1 MSQPF
6 IWFDHRS
13 LDPGIASSFY
23 EDLLGWKR
31 APQAPPG
38 IAAFGEGEQP
48 WGGMV
53 PADALPGGWLP
64 YVKVDDLNASAEQAV
79 VLGAAIL
86 QERTRGPAGDYV
98 VVRDPGGGSLARSRT
113 GHRQRVSDPR
123 G

>member
-13 LDPGIASSFY
+13 EEPGVVSTFY
-23 EDLLGWKR
+23 EELLGWRR

-38 IAAFGEGEQP
+38 ISAFGEGEQP

-53 PADALPGGWLP
+53 PAEALPGGWLP
-64 YVKVDDLNASAEQAV
+64 YVQVEDLDASGQRAVKLGAV
-79 VLGAAIL
+79 VV

-98 VVRDPGGGSLARSRT
+98 VVRDPGGGSVALWEAPSA
-113 GHRQRVSDPR
+113 
-123 G
+123 